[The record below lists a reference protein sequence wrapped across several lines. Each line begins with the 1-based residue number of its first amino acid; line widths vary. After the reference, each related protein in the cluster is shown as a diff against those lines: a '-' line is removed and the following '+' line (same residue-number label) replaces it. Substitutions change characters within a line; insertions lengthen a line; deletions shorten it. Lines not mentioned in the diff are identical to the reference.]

1 MKCKPVLIMAL
12 LLTFE
17 VATFGIAD
25 SALESADRGPEATAE
40 SILKREYELAGKR
53 TAETHYYAM
62 ETKIVQ
68 FSPDGKRIGVETYRL
83 KLACVPANQSGKD
96 SDQYTCRKF
105 ILQKGDAPP
114 TTIPALNGWSYQ
126 FKRTESGL
134 DESGQV
140 FGIDHAKFENLVD
153 SNNNPLSPDVAYA
166 VYNTFIDFHAFCNV
180 FAERTHQ
187 GQGIQNLKSIGQK
200 IVHDSAFSEPPIS
213 LGSTIA
219 KGSTFKNGEVTLF
232 FKGLSIVDDVSCA
245 LVAFDSG
252 ESSFK
257 MVMQPMPNMKIKVVG
272 GSHYKGDIYI
282 DLASNWV
289 RKVTM
294 GELVVTE
301 VILPMP
307 PNKINSVIERNSLI
321 QMVSKEEFLQ
331 N

>member
-1 MKCKPVLIMAL
+1 MKCKPVLIMTL
-12 LLTFE
+12 LLAFE
-17 VATFGIAD
+17 VATFA
-25 SALESADRGPEATAE
+25 ALESANRGSEAITE
-40 SILKREYELAGKR
+40 SILKREYNLAGDR
-53 TAETHYYAM
+53 TADTHYYAM
-62 ETKIVQ
+62 ETRVVQ
-68 FSPDGKRIGVETYRL
+68 FSPDGKRVGVETYRL
-83 KLACVPANQSGKD
+83 KLACVPANPSSEE
-96 SDQYTCRKF
+96 SDQYTCREF
-105 ILQKGDAPP
+105 ILQKDDAAP
-114 TTIPALNGWSYQ
+114 TTVPALDGWSYQ

-134 DESGQV
+134 DENGQV
-140 FGIDHAKFENLVD
+140 FGIDHAKFDNLVD
-153 SNNNPLSPDVAYA
+153 SNNNPLLPDVAYA

-187 GQGIQNLKSIGQK
+187 GQGIQNLKTIGQK
-200 IVHDSAFSEPPIS
+200 IVHDSAFSEPPVS

-219 KGSTFKNGEVTLF
+219 EGSNFKNGEVTLF
-232 FKGLSIVDDVSCA
+232 FKGLSIVDGASCA

-257 MVMQPMPNMKIKVVG
+257 MAMQPMPSMEIKVVG

-307 PNKINSVIERNSLI
+307 PNKINTVIERSSLI
-321 QMVSKEEFLQ
+321 QVVSKEEFLQ